1 MKAKLLQRN
10 EVFVDQDLWAEIVVW
25 VVPTPVRGSEH
36 DYKYRFALIDKDRC
50 VLRYDNEAGK
60 GDHKHLGEVE
70 VPYVFRT
77 LEQMQDDFW
86 IDVEDYR
93 RRR

>member
-1 MKAKLLQRN
+1 MKATLLQRT

-25 VVPTPVRGSEH
+25 VVPTSVRGSEH
-36 DYKYRFALIDKDRC
+36 EYKYRFALIDKDRC

-60 GDHKHLGEVE
+60 GDHKHIGEVE

>member
-1 MKAKLLQRN
+1 MKARLLQRN

-25 VVPTPVRGSEH
+25 VVPTSVRGSEH
-36 DYKYRFALIDKDRC
+36 EYKYRFALIDKDRC

-60 GDHKHLGEVE
+60 GDHKHLSEVE

-86 IDVEDYR
+86 IDVEEYR

>member
-25 VVPTPVRGSEH
+25 VVPTSVRGSEH
-36 DYKYRFALIDKDRC
+36 EYKYRFALIDKDRC

-60 GDHKHLGEVE
+60 GDHKHLSEVE

-86 IDVEDYR
+86 IDVEEYR

>member
-1 MKAKLLQRN
+1 MKARLLQRN
-10 EVFVDQDLWAEIVVW
+10 EVFVDQDLWAEIAVW
-25 VVPTPVRGSEH
+25 VVPTSVRGSEH
-36 DYKYRFALIDKDRC
+36 EYKYRFALIDKDRC

-60 GDHKHLGEVE
+60 GDHKHLSEVE

-86 IDVEDYR
+86 IDVEEYR

>member
-1 MKAKLLQRN
+1 MKARLLQRN

-25 VVPTPVRGSEH
+25 VVPTSVRGSEH
-36 DYKYRFALIDKDRC
+36 EYKYRFALIDKDRC

-60 GDHKHLGEVE
+60 GDHKHIGDVE
-70 VPYVFRT
+70 VPYDFRT
-77 LEQMQDDFW
+77 LDQMQDDFW
-86 IDVEDYR
+86 TDVELYR